1 MTEQDRRDFLKRLA
15 KSAVYAAPVVYSL
28 AAPADVLGQ
37 GWTRH
42 HPKMA
47 TTFEQQQ
54 PQQPTT
60 TTQPGGDAPWE
71 REPPGGEPPGGTR
84 RR

>member
-15 KSAVYAAPVVYSL
+15 KAAVYAAPVVHSL

-37 GWTRH
+37 SWTEH
-42 HPKMA
+42 HPK
-47 TTFEQQQ
+47 TSGLEQQPQ
-54 PQQPTT
+54 QQPTT
-60 TTQPGGDAPWE
+60 TTQPGGEAPWQ
-71 REPPGGEPPGGTR
+71 REPPGGDPPGSPR